1 MKPSGKR
8 ILWVDDEID
17 LLKPHLLFLQARGYH
32 VDAITNGDD
41 SLVLMRENA
50 YDLVLLDEQMPG
62 RSGLEV
68 LEIMRREDPHVRV
81 VMVTKSAEDQTMT
94 DAIGRRVADY
104 LVKPTSPRQVLS
116 VVTRILEGSSI
127 RQQRTAQ
134 DFAARFGQLSRKRE
148 EARTPEDFAELYI
161 ELTGWHVNLEETD
174 ERGLLDTVQSLMT
187 DLRSD
192 FGRWVG
198 REYAG
203 WLRDEGDRPLL
214 SVDIVREHLLPLL
227 GPSPV
232 FLVVLDCMRLD
243 QWLVIAPLLAP
254 FFEIEESYHYSILP
268 TATPYARNA
277 IFSGQFPDEI
287 ARDRPSWW
295 NRSDD
300 EGSLNAFEDELLIEQ
315 LKRLTGKDVP
325 VHYEKIFTDKQ
336 EDQVRGRVRSALKTP
351 HSVVAMVF
359 NFVDLMTHGR
369 SESPI
374 LMEVAKDEAALRGLT
389 RAWFKRSTAFSVLK
403 EAAAAGH
410 QVIMTTDHGSILLP
424 TPGDRIRTKG
434 RNQQPSVQVWTGPQ
448 NREGRYGVFDQP
460 VRGPPFSRGE
470 TRCDVRV
477 GCRRL
482 LLRVSHQVE
491 GIPAPVPQL
500 VPARGH
506 LPRGDDRPD
515 CAPHAASSRLRRLTG
530 VTLYTRLLSYLRPH
544 LVVLTAAG
552 AATFA
557 FAALD
562 ASAYVLLI
570 PFVDTLFRSGPT
582 GGSGPDL
589 MTRLL
594 DATVYRFVDVQGDP
608 LQAVQGVIVL
618 ILVVF
623 LLKNVFD
630 FTRTYLVAWVEQ
642 TVTRDLR
649 NEVYDHVLRLDLSFF
664 GRTKVGQIT
673 SRLTHDVEQLRRL
686 LTTELARLLSS
697 GFEFSVA
704 VAFMLLLSWKLTA
717 AGVRGDSRYD
727 GGLGVIW

>member
-68 LEIMRREDPHVRV
+68 LEIMRREDPHIRV

-116 VVTRILEGSSI
+116 VVTRILEGSTI

-134 DFAARFGQLSRKRE
+134 DFAARFGQLSRARE
-148 EARTPEDFAELYI
+148 EARTPANFAELYI
-161 ELTGWHVNLEETD
+161 ELTGWHVSLEETE

-198 REYAG
+198 QEYPG

-214 SVDIVREHLLPLL
+214 SVDIVREHVLPLL

-243 QWLVIAPLLAP
+243 QWRVIAPLLAP
-254 FFEIEESYHYSILP
+254 YFEIEESYHYSILP

-287 ARDRPSWW
+287 SRDHPGWW
-295 NRSDD
+295 NKSDD
-300 EGSLNAFEDELLIEQ
+300 EGSLNAFEDELLKEQ
-315 LKRLTGKDVP
+315 LQRLVGRHIP

-336 EDQVRGRVRSALKTP
+336 EDQVRGRVRSALKTA
-351 HSVVAMVF
+351 HSVIAMVF

-389 RAWFKRSTAFSVLK
+389 RAWFTRSTVFSVLK

-410 QVIMTTDHGSILLP
+410 KVIMTTDHGSILCQRPATVFARRDATSNLRYKF
-424 TPGDRIRTKG
+424 GQDLRTEKADTAFSTS
-434 RNQQPSVQVWTGPQ
+434 RSEDLRFP
-448 NREGRYGVFDQP
+448 EGK
-460 VRGPPFSRGE
+460 
-470 TRCDVRV
+470 
-477 GCRRL
+477 L
-482 LLRVSHQVE
+482 
-491 GIPAPVPQL
+491 
-500 VPARGH
+500 
-506 LPRGDDRPD
+506 
-515 CAPHAASSRLRRLTG
+515 G
-530 VTLYTRLLSYLRPH
+530 VTYALAVDDYFFVYPTKLREYQRRYRNSFLHGGISPEEMIVPIACLTPRRRGSTRN
-544 LVVLTAAG
+544 LT
-552 AATFA
+552 
-557 FAALD
+557 
-562 ASAYVLLI
+562 
-570 PFVDTLFRSGPT
+570 P
-582 GGSGPDL
+582 
-589 MTRLL
+589 
-594 DATVYRFVDVQGDP
+594 
-608 LQAVQGVIVL
+608 
-618 ILVVF
+618 
-623 LLKNVFD
+623 
-630 FTRTYLVAWVEQ
+630 
-642 TVTRDLR
+642 
-649 NEVYDHVLRLDLSFF
+649 
-664 GRTKVGQIT
+664 
-673 SRLTHDVEQLRRL
+673 
-686 LTTELARLLSS
+686 
-697 GFEFSVA
+697 
-704 VAFMLLLSWKLTA
+704 
-717 AGVRGDSRYD
+717 
-727 GGLGVIW
+727 